1 MNLPYASM
9 ETNIIMSIMDHHLPA
24 H

>member
-1 MNLPYASM
+1 MNLSYASM